1 MEEFILA
8 QIMTTKEL
16 AKYLRLHEITILKN
30 ATKGIIPGIR
40 IGSRWRFAKETIDKW
55 VAEGQHGPQVD
66 KKSKTK
72 AISKPGKK
80 QLPKKKK

>member
-8 QIMTTKEL
+8 QIMTTEEDPRPRAVSL
-16 AKYLRLHEITILKN
+16 PRDATH

-55 VAEGQHGPQVD
+55 VAEGQQGPHVD
-66 KKSKTK
+66 KKSKTR
-72 AISKPGKK
+72 AISNPGKK

>member
-1 MEEFILA
+1 LA

-16 AKYLRLHEITILKN
+16 AKYLRLHQITILKN

-55 VAEGQHGPQVD
+55 VAEGQQGPHVD
-66 KKSKTK
+66 KKSKRR
-72 AISKPGKK
+72 AISNPGKK
-80 QLPKKKK
+80 QLPKRKK